1 MPNVERKNVD
11 MDINEI
17 LNCMS
22 DCGCDAVQTEEFLAL
37 KENCCKESCIR
48 YLKRHRKCLMEQI
61 HQMSEKVDCVDYLI
75 RELEKEAQK
84 HG

>member
-1 MPNVERKNVD
+1 MEIK
-11 MDINEI
+11 EI

-37 KENCCKESCIR
+37 KENCCTESCIR
-48 YLKRHRKCLMEQI
+48 YLKRHRKQLMDEI
-61 HQMSEKVDCVDYLI
+61 HQREKKVECVDYII

-84 HG
+84 HE